1 MYQQALCRFGNFNAI
16 QLSEPAPLQELL
28 LMALKDDELIGDE
41 NEEEKLEIAEVN
53 SKILKEN
60 AEMIN
65 EYFSIHVDQDGNLTR
80 LPVVLDQYTPDMDRL
95 PEFVLTMGND
105 VTWDD
110 EKECFRTTAAAIG
123 NFYALHPP
131 ILPNPSGSGVQFYKK
146 NKDCMASGEHVDS
159 TDEDDI
165 DHELLAEAETAW
177 SQREWTIQHVLF
189 PSMRLF
195 LKPPKSMA
203 TDGTFVQVCSLVF
216 QTFDMYTFECVYKPL
231 DLAKPET
238 LYFDLWMV

>member
-28 LMALKDDELIGDE
+28 VMALKDDELMSDE
-41 NEEEKLEIAEVN
+41 KDDEKLEIAEVN
-53 SKILKEN
+53 TEILKEN

-65 EYFSIHVDQDGNLTR
+65 EYFSIHIDQDGKLTR

-95 PEFVLTMGND
+95 PEFVLALGND

-110 EKECFRTTAAAIG
+110 EKECFRTVASAVG

-131 ILPNPSGSGVQFYKK
+131 ILPNPSGNGIHLYKK
-146 NKDCMASGEHVDS
+146 NRDSMADEHAENDLISDENDVDQ
-159 TDEDDI
+159 
-165 DHELLAEAETAW
+165 ELLAEAEAAW
-177 SQREWTIQHVLF
+177 AQREWTIQHVLF

-203 TDGTFVQVCSLVF
+203 TDGTFVQVASLEKL
-216 QTFDMYTFECVYKPL
+216 YKIFERC
-231 DLAKPET
+231 
-238 LYFDLWMV
+238 